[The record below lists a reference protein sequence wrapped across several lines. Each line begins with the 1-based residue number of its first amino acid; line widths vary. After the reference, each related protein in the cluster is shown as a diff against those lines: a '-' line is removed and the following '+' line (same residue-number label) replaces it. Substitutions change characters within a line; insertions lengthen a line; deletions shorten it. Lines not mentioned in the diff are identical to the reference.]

1 MNTNI
6 ITNFL
11 KLKTSLFF
19 LPLFLLIIIVLFLY
33 NRDALSVNEYIQIQ
47 KDSFFSINHCL
58 GQYPILQ
65 LNLTQFGDGLIFL
78 SFLSIFILYAPKLW
92 ESLTA
97 GLLISLLFSSVLKK
111 AFAVPRPAAVF
122 DNNSFII
129 TGKKLAGLNSLPSG
143 HSITV
148 FTVLTVLLFAF
159 MPHRL
164 KYKII
169 WFLLVVITGLILAF
183 TRVGVGAHYPIDVIT
198 GCIIG
203 YISGLLGIFISREY
217 KICGWVNDKKYY
229 PLFIVLIITCCAL
242 LVYKIMNEDL
252 IIFYLSL
259 ASLIISLY
267 KIINVYAENVEK

>member
-6 ITNFL
+6 ITNFM
-11 KLKTSLFF
+11 KLKASLFF
-19 LPLFLLIIIVLFLY
+19 LPLFLLIIMVLFLY
-33 NRDALSVNEYIQIQ
+33 SHDALSVDGYIQIQ
-47 KDSFFSINHCL
+47 KDRFFSINHYL
-58 GQYPILQ
+58 GQYPNLQ
-65 LNLTQFGDGLIFL
+65 FNLTQLGDGLIFL

-92 ESLTA
+92 ESLIT

-111 AFAVPRPAAVF
+111 IFAVPRPAAVF
-122 DNNSFII
+122 DNNSFVIA
-129 TGKKLAGLNSLPSG
+129 GKKLAGLNSLPSG
-143 HSITV
+143 HSVTV

-159 MPHRL
+159 MPQKL

-169 WFLLVVITGLILAF
+169 WSFFVVITGLMLAF
-183 TRVGVGAHYPIDVIT
+183 TRVGVGAHYPIDVIA

-203 YISGLLGIFISREY
+203 YISALLGIFISREY

-229 PLFIVLIITCCAL
+229 PFFIVLFIVCCAL
-242 LVYKIMNEDL
+242 LVYRIMNDDL

-267 KIINVYAENVEK
+267 KIINVYAKNVKK